1 MSRSYQPC
9 LRAIRNLGERALP
22 VGASI
27 VSRANVNL
35 NILFIELPGE
45 HGSRRHR
52 RLRARGRL
60 FVKRRDLRFGPKA
73 PFWQSVADFRSTL
86 AGSTGRRNTG
96 IKSLCWRF
104 KLQGLTWSLV

>member
-9 LRAIRNLGERALP
+9 LHAIRNLGERALP

-45 HGSRRHR
+45 HGSTSPSFAGA
-52 RLRARGRL
+52 RATVRSSKG
-60 FVKRRDLRFGPKA
+60 GA
-73 PFWQSVADFRSTL
+73 PSSIDML
-86 AGSTGRRNTG
+86 APQLTK
-96 IKSLCWRF
+96 KSN
-104 KLQGLTWSLV
+104 LVF

>member
-86 AGSTGRRNTG
+86 VVSTDRRNTL
-96 IKSLCWRF
+96 S
-104 KLQGLTWSLV
+104 